1 VSQTVDAKLPGVAPE
16 AQPRLLLTKLHPPP
30 RREQTVARDR
40 LVQRLRPRPGVKL
53 TVVAA
58 PAGCGKTTLLG
69 AWREA
74 EARLRPVGWVT
85 LDDGDNDAVV
95 LWTHVLEALQR
106 VCPDLAVSLLPE
118 AVGSARIVSV
128 LLPRLVNELMEQGD
142 VALVLDDFHRLSP
155 GVSRDSIAWLVD
167 HAPSTFQLVLGAR
180 SEPALS
186 LGSLRAHGELV
197 ELRAHELGFTPD
209 EVEALL
215 NGSLE
220 LDLAREEIDVL
231 VDRTEGW
238 AAGIY
243 LAGLSLAGVVDR
255 KAFVNTFGGSSRTVV
270 DFLAGEVLDAHDP
283 ATQTL
288 MLRSSIL
295 ERFCGSLCDALL
307 EQDGSGPLLD
317 ELSRTNLFLIP
328 LDDRGTWY
336 RFHHLF
342 AQLLQVELEHREPG
356 LARTLHRRAFAW
368 HRERGS
374 IDEAVA
380 HGLEAGAFA
389 ETGEL
394 IAARWL
400 DHVNVGRY
408 ETVHAWVDRLPADLL
423 QASGPL
429 LHVKAWV
436 ATHTG
441 RREEAAHAIAAA
453 ERLPDFDQGPL
464 PDGTGSVEGGIAVLR
479 AAFPWDD
486 VGAGYAAA
494 VRAAELEQPE
504 SPFWPLV
511 CYSRGWCHFF
521 VGEFAEADPWFAAAT
536 DVGMRARH
544 GPVACIAPGYRSLI
558 AAELGD
564 VDRQTFFAEQA
575 MQIMYEL
582 GLEELCRGDVGIAFG
597 VSLAARG
604 ELTAAAAELEYCVG
618 TLRAFG
624 HPIYLANALI
634 RQIAVF
640 RDLGDTEAAA
650 SAIAEAR
657 ATVNSCPDPGILE
670 ERLAA
675 LERSPSTQSAQRTA
689 ALSERELFVLRAL
702 AGPLSQRDIGRELY
716 LSHHTIRSHTKSI
729 YRKLGASS
737 RAEALELARERS
749 LI

>member
-1 VSQTVDAKLPGVAPE
+1 VSQTVDAKQPGAPE

-30 RREQTVARDR
+30 QREQTVARDR

-58 PAGCGKTTLLG
+58 PAGCGKTTMLG

-74 EARLRPVGWVT
+74 EAPLRPVGWVT
-85 LDDGDNDAVV
+85 LDEGDNDAVV
-95 LWTHVLEALQR
+95 LWTHILEALQR
-106 VCPDLAVSLLPE
+106 VCPDLAVWPLPQ
-118 AVGSARIVSV
+118 AVGSAGIVSA
-128 LLPRLVNELMEQGD
+128 LLPRLVNELIEQGD
-142 VALVLDDFHRLSP
+142 VALVLDDFHRLGP
-155 GVSRDSIAWLVD
+155 GVSRDSVAWLVD
-167 HAPSTFQLVLGAR
+167 HAPSTFQLVLGTR

-197 ELRAHELGFTPD
+197 ELRADELGFTSG
-209 EVEALL
+209 EAEALL

-238 AAGIY
+238 PAGIY

-255 KAFVNTFGGSSRTVV
+255 RAFVNTFGGSSRAVF
-270 DFLAGEVLDAHDP
+270 DFLADEVLEAHDP

-295 ERFCGSLCDALL
+295 ERFCGPLCDAVL
-307 EQDGSGPLLD
+307 EQDGSGRLLD
-317 ELSRTNLFLIP
+317 KLSRTNLFLIP
-328 LDDRGTWY
+328 LDDLGTWY

-356 LARTLHRRAFAW
+356 LARNLHRRAFAW
-368 HRERGS
+368 HREHGS
-374 IDEAVA
+374 IDEAVD
-380 HGLEAGAFA
+380 HGLEAGEFA
-389 ETGEL
+389 EAGAL

-408 ETVHAWVDRLPADLL
+408 ETVYSWVDRLPADLL
-423 QASGPL
+423 HASAPL

-436 ATHTG
+436 ATHTA
-441 RREEAAHAIAAA
+441 RREEAAHAMAVA
-453 ERLPDFDQGPL
+453 EGLPDFDRGPL
-464 PDGTGSVEGGIAVLR
+464 PDGTGSLEGSIAVLR

-486 VGAGYAAA
+486 VGVGYASAL
-494 VRAAELEQPE
+494 RASELEPPQ

-511 CYSRGWCHFF
+511 CYARGWCHFF
-521 VGEFAEADPWFAAAT
+521 VGEFTEADPWFAAAA
-536 DVGMRARH
+536 DVAVRARH
-544 GPVACIAPGYRSLI
+544 GPVTCIAPGYRSLI
-558 AAELGD
+558 AGELGD
-564 VDRQTFFAEQA
+564 VDRQTFFANQA

-582 GLEELCRGDVGIAFG
+582 GLEELVRGEVGIAFG

-604 ELTAAAAELEYCVG
+604 ELAAAAPELEYCVEN
-618 TLRAFG
+618 LRTFG

-634 RQIAVF
+634 RQIPILRA
-640 RDLGDTEAAA
+640 LGETDALAA
-650 SAIAEAR
+650 AIAEAR
-657 ATVNSCPDPGILE
+657 ATVDSCPDPGILE

-675 LERSPSTQSAQRTA
+675 LERYPSTRPGRKET
-689 ALSERELFVLRAL
+689 ALSARELTILRAL

-716 LSHHTIRSHTKSI
+716 LSHNTIHSHTRSI
-729 YRKLGASS
+729 YRKVGASS
-737 RAEALELARERS
+737 RAEAVQLARERG

>member
-1 VSQTVDAKLPGVAPE
+1 
-16 AQPRLLLTKLHPPP
+16 
-30 RREQTVARDR
+30 
-40 LVQRLRPRPGVKL
+40 VKL

-69 AWREA
+69 AWCEA
-74 EARLRPVGWVT
+74 EERRRPVGWVT

-95 LWTHVLEALQR
+95 LWTHVLEALR
-106 VCPDLAVSLLPE
+106 RACPGLAVSPLPQ

-128 LLPRLVNELMEQGD
+128 LLPRLVNALVEQGD
-142 VALVLDDFHRLSP
+142 VALVLDDFHRLSR

-167 HAPSTFQLVLGAR
+167 HAPSTFQLVLGTR
-180 SEPALS
+180 SEPALA

-197 ELRAHELGFTPD
+197 EIRAGELGFTSD
-209 EVEALL
+209 EAEALL

-220 LDLAREEIDVL
+220 LGLAREEIDTL

-238 AAGIY
+238 PAGLY

-255 KAFVNTFGGSSRTVV
+255 KGFVNTFGGSSRSVV
-270 DFLAGEVLDAHDP
+270 DFLVGEVLEAHDP
-283 ATQTL
+283 ATQAL

-295 ERFCGSLCDALL
+295 ERFCGPLCDAVL
-307 EQDGSGPLLD
+307 EQDGSGRLLD
-317 ELSRTNLFLIP
+317 ALSRTNLFLIP
-328 LDDRGTWY
+328 LDDGGTWY

-342 AQLLQVELEHREPG
+342 GQLLRVELEHRDPG
-356 LARTLHRRAFAW
+356 LAPTLHRRAFAW
-368 HRERGS
+368 HREHGS
-374 IDEAVA
+374 LDEAVE
-380 HGLEAGAFA
+380 HGLEAGAFD

-400 DHVNVGRY
+400 EHVNVGRY
-408 ETVHAWVDRLPADLL
+408 ETVYAWVDRLPADLL
-423 QASGPL
+423 HANAPL

-441 RREEAAHAIAAA
+441 RREEADQAMAVA
-453 ERLPDFDQGPL
+453 ERLPDFDRGPL
-464 PDGTGSVEGGIAVLR
+464 PDGTGSVEGSIAVLR

-486 VGAGYAAA
+486 VGAGYASAL
-494 VRAAELEQPE
+494 RASELEQPG
-504 SPFWPLV
+504 SPFWPHV
-511 CYSRGWCHFF
+511 CYARGWCHFF
-521 VGEFAEADPWFAAAT
+521 VGEFTEADPWFAAAA
-536 DVGMRARH
+536 DAAVRVRH
-544 GPVACIAPGYRSLI
+544 GPVACVAPGYRSLI
-558 AAELGD
+558 AGELGD
-564 VDRQTFFAEQA
+564 VDRQTLFADQA

-582 GLEELCRGDVGIAFG
+582 GLDELVRGDVGIAFG

-604 ELTAAAAELEYCVG
+604 ELEAAAPELEYCVG
-618 TLRAFG
+618 NLREFG

-634 RQIAVF
+634 RQIPVLRA
-640 RDLGDTEAAA
+640 LGDTESTA

-657 ATVNSCPDPGILE
+657 ATVDSCPDPGILE

-675 LERSPSTQSAQRTA
+675 LERLPLTRSGQNDTELTG
-689 ALSERELFVLRAL
+689 RELSILRAL

-716 LSHHTIRSHTKSI
+716 VSHNTIHTHTRSI

-737 RAEALELARERS
+737 RAEALQHARERG

>member
-1 VSQTVDAKLPGVAPE
+1 MSQTVDAKQPGTPE
-16 AQPRLLLTKLHPPP
+16 APPRLLLTKLHPPP
-30 RREQTVARDR
+30 QREQTVARDR
-40 LVQRLRPRPGVKL
+40 LVQRLRPQPGVKL

-74 EARLRPVGWVT
+74 EAGLRPVGWVT

-106 VCPDLAVSLLPE
+106 VCPDLDVSPLPQ

-128 LLPRLVNELMEQGD
+128 LLPRLVNELIEQDD

-155 GVSRDSIAWLVD
+155 GVSRDSVAWLVD
-167 HAPSTFQLVLGAR
+167 HAPPTFQLVLGTR

-220 LDLAREEIDVL
+220 LDLEREEIDVL

-238 AAGIY
+238 PAGIY
-243 LAGLSLAGVVDR
+243 LAGLSLAGAVDR
-255 KAFVNTFGGSSRTVV
+255 KAFVSTFGGSSRTVV
-270 DFLAGEVLDAHDP
+270 DFLAGEVLEAHDP

-295 ERFCGSLCDALL
+295 DRFCGSLCDAVLDR
-307 EQDGSGPLLD
+307 DGSGPLLD

-328 LDDRGTWY
+328 LDDRSTWY

-342 AQLLQVELEHREPG
+342 AQLLRVELERREPG
-356 LARTLHRRAFAW
+356 LARTLHRRAYAW
-368 HRERGS
+368 HRDHGS
-374 IDEAVA
+374 IDEAVE
-380 HGLEAGAFA
+380 HGLEAGEFA

-394 IAARWL
+394 IATRWL
-400 DHVNVGRY
+400 DQVNVGRY
-408 ETVHAWVDRLPADLL
+408 ETVYSWVDRLPADLL
-423 QASGPL
+423 HASAPL

-436 ATHTG
+436 ATHTA
-441 RREEAAHAIAAA
+441 RREEAAHAIAVA
-453 ERLPDFDQGPL
+453 EGLPDFDRGPL
-464 PDGTGSVEGGIAVLR
+464 PDGTGSLEGSIAVLR

-486 VGAGYAAA
+486 VGAGYASAL
-494 VRAAELEQPE
+494 RASELERSE

-511 CYSRGWCHFF
+511 CYARGWCHFF
-521 VGEFAEADPWFAAAT
+521 VGEFTEADPWFAAAA
-536 DVGMRARH
+536 DVAVRALH

-558 AAELGD
+558 AGELGD
-564 VDRQTFFAEQA
+564 VDRQTFFADQA
-575 MQIMYEL
+575 MQIMYER
-582 GLEELCRGDVGIAFG
+582 GLEDLVRGDVGIAFG

-604 ELTAAAAELEYCVG
+604 ELAAAATELEYCVEN
-618 TLRAFG
+618 LRAFG
-624 HPIYLANALI
+624 HPIFLANALI
-634 RQIAVF
+634 RQIPIL
-640 RDLGDTEAAA
+640 RTLGETDALAT
-650 SAIAEAR
+650 AITEAR
-657 ATVNSCPDPGILE
+657 ATVDSCPDSGILE

-675 LERSPSTQSAQRTA
+675 LEGYHPTSSGRRET
-689 ALSERELFVLRAL
+689 ALSERELSVLRAL

-716 LSHHTIRSHTKSI
+716 LSHNTIRSHTRSI

-737 RAEALELARERS
+737 RAEALQLARERG

>member
-1 VSQTVDAKLPGVAPE
+1 V
-16 AQPRLLLTKLHPPP
+16 
-30 RREQTVARDR
+30 
-40 LVQRLRPRPGVKL
+40 
-53 TVVAA
+53 
-58 PAGCGKTTLLG
+58 
-69 AWREA
+69 
-74 EARLRPVGWVT
+74 
-85 LDDGDNDAVV
+85 
-95 LWTHVLEALQR
+95 
-106 VCPDLAVSLLPE
+106 
-118 AVGSARIVSV
+118 VGSARIISAV
-128 LLPRLVNELMEQGD
+128 LPRLVNELVEQGD
-142 VALVLDDFHRLSP
+142 VALVLDDFHRLST

-167 HAPSTFQLVLGAR
+167 HAPSSFQLVLGTR
-180 SEPALS
+180 SEPALG
-186 LGSLRAHGELV
+186 LGLIRAHGELV
-197 ELRAHELGFTPD
+197 EIRTHELGFTPD
-209 EVEALL
+209 EAESLL

-231 VDRTEGW
+231 VERTEGW
-238 AAGIY
+238 PAGLY

-255 KAFVNTFGGSSRTVV
+255 KAFVNTFGGSSRTVI
-270 DFLAGEVLDAHDP
+270 DFLASEVLEAHDP

-295 ERFCGSLCDALL
+295 ERFCGPLCDDVL
-307 EQDGSGPLLD
+307 EQDGSGRRLD

-328 LDDRGTWY
+328 LDDRDTWY

-342 AQLLQVELEHREPG
+342 RQLLRVELEHREPE
-356 LARTLHRRAFAW
+356 LAPTLHRRAYAW
-368 HRERGS
+368 HREHGS

-380 HGLEAGAFA
+380 HGLEAAAFA

-408 ETVHAWVDRLPADLL
+408 ETVYAWVDRLPADLL
-423 QASGPL
+423 HASPPL

-441 RREEAAHAIAAA
+441 RREEAAHAMAVA
-453 ERLPDFDQGPL
+453 ERLPDLDRGPL
-464 PDGTGSVEGGIAVLR
+464 PDGTGSVEGGLAVLR

-486 VGAGYAAA
+486 VGAGYASAL
-494 VRAAELEQPE
+494 RAAELEQPE

-511 CYSRGWCHFF
+511 CYSRGWGHFF
-521 VGEFAEADPWFAAAT
+521 VGEFTEADPWFAAAA
-536 DVGMRARH
+536 DVGMRAGH

-564 VDRQTFFAEQA
+564 VDRQTFFADQA

-582 GLEELCRGDVGIAFG
+582 GLEELCRGDVGISFG

-618 TLRAFG
+618 NLRAFG

-634 RQIAVF
+634 RQIPVLRA
-640 RDLGDTEAAA
+640 LGDTAAA
-650 SAIAEAR
+650 ATAIAEAR
-657 ATVNSCPDPGILE
+657 ATVDSCPDPGILE
-670 ERLAA
+670 VRLAA
-675 LERSPSTQSAQRTA
+675 LERYPLTRSAEKGT
-689 ALSERELFVLRAL
+689 ALSERELSVLRAL

-716 LSHHTIRSHTKSI
+716 LSHNTIHSHTRSI

-737 RAEALELARERS
+737 RAEALQLARERG

>member
-1 VSQTVDAKLPGVAPE
+1 VSQTVDAKQPRTPE
-16 AQPRLLLTKLHPPP
+16 TQPRLLLTKLHPPP
-30 RREQTVARDR
+30 QREQTVARDR

-106 VCPDLAVSLLPE
+106 VCPDLAVSPSPQ
-118 AVGSARIVSV
+118 AVGSGRIASM
-128 LLPRLVNELMEQGD
+128 LLPRLVNELIEQGD

-155 GVSRDSIAWLVD
+155 GVSRDSVAWLVD
-167 HAPSTFQLVLGAR
+167 HAPSTFQLVLGTR

-209 EVEALL
+209 EAEALL

-238 AAGIY
+238 PAGIY

-255 KAFVNTFGGSSRTVV
+255 KAFVNTFGGSSRNVV
-270 DFLAGEVLDAHDP
+270 DFLAGEVLEAHDP

-295 ERFCGSLCDALL
+295 ERFCGSLCDAVL
-307 EQDGSGPLLD
+307 EQVGSGPLLD

-328 LDDRGTWY
+328 LDDRSTWY

-356 LARTLHRRAFAW
+356 LARTLHRRAYAW
-368 HRERGS
+368 HRDHGS
-374 IDEAVA
+374 IDEAVE

-394 IAARWL
+394 IATRWL

-408 ETVHAWVDRLPADLL
+408 ETVHTWVDRLPDDLL
-423 QASGPL
+423 NASAPL

-441 RREEAAHAIAAA
+441 RREEADQAMAVA
-453 ERLPDFDQGPL
+453 ERLPDFDRGPL
-464 PDGTGSVEGGIAVLR
+464 PDGTGSLEGSMAVLR

-486 VGAGYAAA
+486 VGAGYANAI
-494 VRAAELEQPE
+494 RASELEQPG
-504 SPFWPLV
+504 SPFRPHV
-511 CYSRGWCHFF
+511 CYARGWCHFF
-521 VGEFAEADPWFAAAT
+521 VGEFTEADPWFAAAA
-536 DVGMRARH
+536 DAAVRARH
-544 GPVACIAPGYRSLI
+544 GPIACVAPGYRSLI
-558 AAELGD
+558 AGELGD
-564 VDRQTFFAEQA
+564 VDQQTFFADQA
-575 MQIMYEL
+575 MQMMYEL
-582 GLEELCRGDVGIAFG
+582 GLEELVRGEVGIPFG

-604 ELTAAAAELEYCVG
+604 ELAAAAPELEYCVG
-618 TLRAFG
+618 NLRAFG
-624 HPIYLANALI
+624 HPIYLAHALI
-634 RQIAVF
+634 RQIPILRA
-640 RDLGDTEAAA
+640 LGETDAAA
-650 SAIAEAR
+650 TAIAEAR
-657 ATVNSCPDPGILE
+657 ATVDSCPDAGILE

-675 LERSPSTQSAQRTA
+675 LERHPPTRPGRKDT
-689 ALSERELFVLRAL
+689 ALSERELSVLRAL

-716 LSHHTIRSHTKSI
+716 LSHNTIHSHTRSI
-729 YRKLGASS
+729 YRKLGVSS
-737 RAEALELARERS
+737 RAEALRHARERG

>member
-1 VSQTVDAKLPGVAPE
+1 
-16 AQPRLLLTKLHPPP
+16 LLTKLHPPSQ
-30 RREQTVARDR
+30 REQTVARDR
-40 LVQRLRPRPGVKL
+40 LVERLRPQAGVKL

-58 PAGCGKTTLLG
+58 PAGSGKTTLLG
-69 AWREA
+69 AWLEA
-74 EARLRPVGWVT
+74 EARRRPVAWVT

-95 LWTHVLEALQR
+95 LWSHILEALGR
-106 VCPDLAVSLLPE
+106 VCPDLAVSPLPQV
-118 AVGSARIVSV
+118 VGSARIISAV
-128 LLPRLVNELMEQGD
+128 LPRLVNELVEQGD
-142 VALVLDDFHRLSP
+142 VALVLDDFHRLST
-155 GVSRDSIAWLVD
+155 GVSRDSIAWLVE
-167 HAPSTFQLVLGAR
+167 HAPSSFQLVLGSR
-180 SEPALS
+180 SEPALG
-186 LGSLRAHGELV
+186 LGLIRARGELV
-197 ELRAHELGFTPD
+197 EIRAHELGFTPD
-209 EVEALL
+209 EAEALL
-215 NGSLE
+215 NRSLE
-220 LDLAREEIDVL
+220 LDLAREEIDAL

-238 AAGIY
+238 PAGLY

-255 KAFVNTFGGSSRTVV
+255 KAFVSTFGGSSRTVV
-270 DFLAGEVLDAHDP
+270 DFLAGEVLEAHDP

-295 ERFCGSLCDALL
+295 ERFCGPLCDAVL
-307 EQDGSGPLLD
+307 EQDGSGRLLD

-328 LDDRGTWY
+328 LDDHGTWY

-342 AQLLQVELEHREPG
+342 RQLLRVELEHREPE
-356 LARTLHRRAFAW
+356 LAPTLHRRAHAW
-368 HRERGS
+368 HREQGS
-374 IDEAVA
+374 IDEAVE

-408 ETVHAWVDRLPADLL
+408 ETVYAWVDRLPADLL
-423 QASGPL
+423 HARAPL

-441 RREEAAHAIAAA
+441 RREEAAHAMAVA
-453 ERLPDFDQGPL
+453 ERLPDFDRGPL

-486 VGAGYAAA
+486 VGAGYASAL
-494 VRAAELEQPE
+494 RAAELEQPE

-511 CYSRGWCHFF
+511 CYARGWCHFF
-521 VGEFAEADPWFAAAT
+521 VGEFTEADPWFAAAA

-544 GPVACIAPGYRSLI
+544 GPVACVAPGYRSLI
-558 AAELGD
+558 AGELGD
-564 VDRQTFFAEQA
+564 VDRQTFFADQA

-582 GLEELCRGDVGIAFG
+582 GLDELVRGEVGIAFG

-604 ELTAAAAELEYCVG
+604 ELAAAAPELEYCVG
-618 TLRAFG
+618 NLRAFG
-624 HPIYLANALI
+624 HPIYLAHALI
-634 RQIAVF
+634 RQIPILRA
-640 RDLGDTEAAA
+640 LGETDSSAT
-650 SAIAEAR
+650 AIAEAR
-657 ATVNSCPDPGILE
+657 ATVDSCPDPGILE

-675 LERSPSTQSAQRTA
+675 LEQYPLTRSAEKGT
-689 ALSERELFVLRAL
+689 ALSERELSILRAL

-716 LSHHTIRSHTKSI
+716 LSHNTIHSHTRSI

-737 RAEALELARERS
+737 RAEALQLARERG

>member
-1 VSQTVDAKLPGVAPE
+1 MSQTVEGKQPAARE
-16 AQPRLLLTKLHPPP
+16 AQSRLLLTKLHPPP
-30 RREQTVARDR
+30 QREQTVARDR

-74 EARLRPVGWVT
+74 EARRRPVAWVT
-85 LDDGDNDAVV
+85 LDEGDNDAVV
-95 LWTHVLEALQR
+95 LWTHVLEALWR
-106 VCPDLAVSLLPE
+106 VCPDLAVSPFPH
-118 AVGSARIVSV
+118 AVGGDRLVSV
-128 LLPRLVNELMEQGD
+128 LLPRLVNQLVEQGD

-167 HAPSTFQLVLGAR
+167 HAPASFQLVLGTR
-180 SEPALS
+180 SEPALA
-186 LGSLRAHGELV
+186 LALMRARGELV
-197 ELRAHELGFTPD
+197 EVRAHELGFSRD
-209 EVEALL
+209 EADALL
-215 NGSLE
+215 NGRLE
-220 LDLAREEIDVL
+220 LDLTREEIDVL

-238 AAGIY
+238 PAGLY
-243 LAGLSLAGVVDR
+243 LAGLSLGGVVDR
-255 KAFVNTFGGSSRTVV
+255 GAFVDSFGGSSRTVV
-270 DFLAGEVLDAHDP
+270 DFLVGEVLEAHEP
-283 ATQTL
+283 EMQSL

-295 ERFCGSLCDALL
+295 GRFCGSLCDAVL
-307 EQDGSGPLLD
+307 EQDDSERLLD
-317 ELSRTNLFLIP
+317 ALSRTNLFLIP
-328 LDDRGTWY
+328 LDDRSTWY

-342 AQLLQVELEHREPG
+342 AQLLQVELGHREPD
-356 LARTLHRRAFAW
+356 LLPTLHRRAYEW
-368 HRERGS
+368 HREHGS
-374 IDEAVA
+374 VDEAVA
-380 HGLEAGAFA
+380 HGLEAGAFV

-408 ETVHAWVDRLPADLL
+408 EAVYGWVDRLPADLVR
-423 QASGPL
+423 ASAPL

-441 RREEAAHAIAAA
+441 RREEAADAMAAA
-453 ERLPDFDQGPL
+453 EGLPDFDRGPL
-464 PDGTGSVEGGIAVLR
+464 PDGVGSVEGSVAVLR

-486 VGAGYAAA
+486 VGAGYASAL
-494 VRAAELEQPE
+494 RATDLEQPD

-521 VGEFAEADPWFAAAT
+521 VGEFIEADPWLAAAA
-536 DVGMRARH
+536 DAGMRARH

-558 AAELGD
+558 HGELGD
-564 VDRQTFFAEQA
+564 VAQQTFFADQA
-575 MQIMYEL
+575 MQLMYDL

-618 TLRAFG
+618 NLRAFG
-624 HPIYLANALI
+624 HPIYLANALV
-634 RQIAVF
+634 RQIPVL
-640 RDLGDTEAAA
+640 RDLGDIKAAA
-650 SAIAEAR
+650 AAIAEAR
-657 ATVNSCPDPGILE
+657 ATVNSCPDPGIVG

-675 LERSPSTQSAQRTA
+675 LERSSSTRAQKTIE
-689 ALSERELFVLRAL
+689 ALSARELSVLRAL
-702 AGPLSQRDIGRELY
+702 VGPLSQRDIGRELF
-716 LSHHTIRSHTKSI
+716 LSHNTIRTHTRSI

-737 RAEALELARERS
+737 RAEAVRLARERA

>member
-1 VSQTVDAKLPGVAPE
+1 VE
-16 AQPRLLLTKLHPPP
+16 
-30 RREQTVARDR
+30 
-40 LVQRLRPRPGVKL
+40 RLRPQAGVKL

-58 PAGCGKTTLLG
+58 PAGSGKTTLLG
-69 AWREA
+69 AWLEA
-74 EARLRPVGWVT
+74 EAGRRPVAWVT

-95 LWTHVLEALQR
+95 LWSHILEALGR
-106 VCPDLAVSLLPE
+106 VCPDLAVSPLPQV
-118 AVGSARIVSV
+118 VGSARIISAV
-128 LLPRLVNELMEQGD
+128 LPRLVNELVEQGD
-142 VALVLDDFHRLSP
+142 VALVLDDFHRLST

-167 HAPSTFQLVLGAR
+167 HAPSSFQLVLGTR
-180 SEPALS
+180 SEPALG
-186 LGSLRAHGELV
+186 LGLIRAHGELV
-197 ELRAHELGFTPD
+197 EIRAHELGFTPD
-209 EVEALL
+209 EAESLL

-231 VDRTEGW
+231 VERTEGW
-238 AAGIY
+238 PAGLY

-255 KAFVNTFGGSSRTVV
+255 KAFVNTFGGSSRTVI
-270 DFLAGEVLDAHDP
+270 DFLASEVLEAHDP

-295 ERFCGSLCDALL
+295 ERFCGPLCDDVL
-307 EQDGSGPLLD
+307 EQDGSGRRLD

-328 LDDRGTWY
+328 LDDRDTWY

-342 AQLLQVELEHREPG
+342 RQLLRVELEHREPE
-356 LARTLHRRAFAW
+356 LAPTLHRRAYAW
-368 HRERGS
+368 HREHGS

-380 HGLEAGAFA
+380 HGLEAAAFA

-408 ETVHAWVDRLPADLL
+408 ETVYAWVDRLPADLL
-423 QASGPL
+423 HASPPL

-441 RREEAAHAIAAA
+441 RREEAAHAMAVA
-453 ERLPDFDQGPL
+453 ERLPDLDRGPL
-464 PDGTGSVEGGIAVLR
+464 PDGTGSVEGGLAVLR

-486 VGAGYAAA
+486 VGAGYASAL
-494 VRAAELEQPE
+494 RAAELEQPE

-511 CYSRGWCHFF
+511 CYSRGWGHFF
-521 VGEFAEADPWFAAAT
+521 VGEFTEADPWFAAAA
-536 DVGMRARH
+536 DVGMRAGH

-564 VDRQTFFAEQA
+564 VDRQTFFADQA

-582 GLEELCRGDVGIAFG
+582 GLEELCRGDVGISFG

-618 TLRAFG
+618 NLRAFG

-634 RQIAVF
+634 RQIPVLRA
-640 RDLGDTEAAA
+640 LGDTAAA
-650 SAIAEAR
+650 ATAIAEAR
-657 ATVNSCPDPGILE
+657 ATVDSCPDPGILE
-670 ERLAA
+670 VRLAA
-675 LERSPSTQSAQRTA
+675 LERYPLTRSAEKGT
-689 ALSERELFVLRAL
+689 ALSERELSVLRAL

-716 LSHHTIRSHTKSI
+716 LSHNTIHSHTRSI

-737 RAEALELARERS
+737 RAEALQLARERG